1 MLLKKKSKDRVRR
14 KNVGIINRYTSENFQ
29 VKKEKSTTIIKRKK
43 NEFTNE
49 MSRCVI
55 KRQLI
60 KKLYTLATNGDYT
73 EANKVEMEEHNRTKK
88 I

>member
-29 VKKEKSTTIIKRKK
+29 VKKEKSKTIIKRKK

-49 MSRCVI
+49 MSQCAI

-60 KKLYTLATNGDYT
+60 KRLYTLATNGDYT